1 MNALLLAFFVGTA
14 AAAPLPRTVL
24 VLYRR
29 DHIPGN
35 IKDTF
40 FLPTH
45 QQVEMPLNWLGL
57 DAEFVDVDRGLPR
70 WEDRRDVR
78 GVVAWLPSTHAFAD
92 ARPVCGWLERGIRS
106 GVKAVFFGELGFHR
120 KGAGGSPDIDPQCV
134 AMLAA
139 LGVDYRGIQAVDPM
153 DVRLSSYNAR
163 FMGFERKPDLSESHG
178 LPLVRLLPGAT
189 ALVSLEIGALR
200 DAVSEPAAVTR
211 SGGIALTPFNLY
223 ANNSIEPP
231 RFAWVIDPFA
241 FLAAALDLKGW
252 PRPDTTTLNGRRVY
266 SSHIDGDG
274 FFNISE
280 LDRRKFSGEV
290 YLERFIEKRPDSPV
304 SVSLIAGYYDLDL
317 YKDADSLALS
327 RRALDRP
334 NIEPATHGYSH
345 PLVWRTGATAIKIPR
360 YTVNAD
366 METGGAARILGE
378 RVLRSTSPPSL
389 YFWTGDCLP
398 RAQDLRAAREAGLLA
413 VNGGGGRFDL
423 THPSYAYLMPLSRR
437 VEGERQFY
445 APSNN
450 ENEFT
455 NMWSGPFY
463 GYRDAV
469 TTFERTGAP
478 KRVKPVNIYVH
489 FYSAER
495 YASIAGLA
503 KAYDWA
509 HAQPLIPVFMGRYV
523 ESVRDFFS
531 MKMDRVSSN
540 RFRLS
545 GGAKVRTVR
554 FDDPVGEPDLSASK
568 GVVGFKRELGSLYVH
583 LDERP
588 DRELVMAAKPPRRP
602 HLVEANFEVSGWE
615 ASSDGLRFSKKGW
628 WVSEAVLGG
637 FVPGRRYKV
646 AGAGLDA
653 VVTAEP
659 DGRLPLR
666 FPDSEGA
673 GPAREVVVSPI

>member
-1 MNALLLAFFVGTA
+1 MSALLLALLVGTA

-24 VLYRR
+24 VLYRQG
-29 DHIPGN
+29 HIPGDV
-35 IKDTF
+35 KDTF
-40 FLPTH
+40 FLTAH
-45 QQVEMPLNWLGL
+45 QQVELPLNWLGL

-92 ARPVCGWLERGIRS
+92 PRPVCAWLERGLRS

-120 KGAGGSPDIDPQCV
+120 KGAAGSPELDPQCV

-139 LGVDYRGIQAVDPM
+139 LGVDYRGLQAVDPM
-153 DVRLSSYNAR
+153 DVRLSTYNALV
-163 FMGFERKPDLSESHG
+163 MGFERKPDLSESHA

-189 ALVSLEIGALR
+189 AFVRLEIGALR

-211 SGGIALTPFNLY
+211 AGGVALNPFNLY
-223 ANNSIEPP
+223 ANNTLDPA
-231 RFAWVIDPFA
+231 RFAWVINPFA

-266 SSHIDGDG
+266 TSHVDGDG

-290 YLERFIEKRPDSPV
+290 YLERFIESRPDSPV

-334 NIEPATHGYSH
+334 NIEPAVHGYSH
-345 PLVWRTGATAIKIPR
+345 PLVWRTGAPAIKIPR
-360 YTVNAD
+360 YTVNAA
-366 METGGAARILGE
+366 METGGAARLLGE
-378 RVLRSTSPPSL
+378 RVLRSTAPPSL

-398 RAQDLRAAREAGLLA
+398 RAEDLRAAREAGLLA
-413 VNGGGGRFDL
+413 VNGGGGRFDAS
-423 THPSYAYLMPLSRR
+423 HPSYAYLLPLSRR
-437 VEGERQFY
+437 VGGERQY
-445 APSNN
+445 YSPSNN

-463 GYRDAV
+463 GYRDSV
-469 TTFERTGAP
+469 TTFERTGSP
-478 KRVKPVNIYVH
+478 RRVKPVDVYVH

-495 YASIAGLA
+495 YASIAALA
-503 KAYDWA
+503 RAYEWA

-523 ESVRDFFS
+523 ESVRDFFA

-545 GGAKVRTVR
+545 GGAMVRTVR
-554 FDDPVGEPDLSASK
+554 FDDPVGEPDLAASK
-568 GVVGFKRELGSLYVH
+568 GVVG
-583 LDERP
+583 
-588 DRELVMAAKPPRRP
+588 
-602 HLVEANFEVSGWE
+602 
-615 ASSDGLRFSKKGW
+615 
-628 WVSEAVLGG
+628 
-637 FVPGRRYKV
+637 
-646 AGAGLDA
+646 
-653 VVTAEP
+653 
-659 DGRLPLR
+659 
-666 FPDSEGA
+666 
-673 GPAREVVVSPI
+673 